1 MNLAHRGDLVYL
13 PASVTLIKTGD
24 TDAPDMV
31 TDWAKLEEPSIVL
44 VTDSG
49 SIDPDTPYIGV
60 HYRGSSWKAR
70 KVDCLEV
77 FEEEKNNG

>member
-13 PASVTLIKTGD
+13 PASITLIKTGD
-24 TDAPDMV
+24 TSAPDLV
-31 TDWAKLEEPSIVL
+31 TEWAKLEEPSIVL

-49 SIDPDTPYIGV
+49 SLDPDTPYIGV
-60 HYRGSSWKAR
+60 HYQGSSWKAR

-77 FEEEKNNG
+77 VGEKNDD